1 MPDGCCRWNNI
12 IDDEI
17 APLFYER
24 DANGLSPK
32 WISYIKNTIARVA
45 SNFTT
50 NRMLE
55 DYEKQYYVPMSA
67 RYQKMIENDFAM
79 AAEIAEWKKKISR
92 EWDNIE
98 LVGLDLP
105 NRSKQIIALGKSY
118 YGEVKLEIG
127 ELSMHEV
134 GVELVAAEQKDGR
147 QVIREKHDFIPVE
160 QVGSV
165 ARYRIDVT
173 ADSPGLLMLA
183 IRIYPKSEL
192 LPHRQDFALVKWL

>member
-1 MPDGCCRWNNI
+1 
-12 IDDEI
+12 
-17 APLFYER
+17 
-24 DANGLSPK
+24 
-32 WISYIKNTIARVA
+32 
-45 SNFTT
+45 
-50 NRMLE
+50 
-55 DYEKQYYVPMSA
+55 MSA

-134 GVELVAAEQKDGR
+134 TSG
-147 QVIREKHDFIPVE
+147 
-160 QVGSV
+160 
-165 ARYRIDVT
+165 
-173 ADSPGLLMLA
+173 
-183 IRIYPKSEL
+183 
-192 LPHRQDFALVKWL
+192 